1 MDKELAKIVGQ
12 LNKLGASTKEVE
24 AMVAAFEAVKN
35 NVTAAQVQLGL
46 MALKVTELSNI
57 AAFSNETFADLT
69 SILRANLAELSKT
82 ESFTNNA
89 LKSRKEFRNI
99 SQELVNDENG
109 LVNLSEK
116 QLIKHLASLE
126 IQKGILETSTDLL
139 KNQYQ
144 LSGLEGEAYKTKLDE
159 LKVSKAITEEEY
171 ELLKY
176 STQKLAI
183 EEAIINKAGERLALQ
198 KDINK
203 ATAKFAAMADIIG
216 AIPGLRKLAPAFKEA
231 EEAAAAAYKK
241 TKNLAEANAAGMNSI
256 VGGITRMFA
265 SPMGQLALLA
275 TAFKG
280 ILNLAFK
287 VDTQITE
294 ISKSQGK
301 SYKEAA
307 AFREELSD
315 AARGS
320 GRILETTQ
328 SLVDAQTAL
337 SKQAGVTAGFKTSE
351 LQAQVKLTKYV
362 GIAAEAGAKLGTLAR
377 VSKISMD
384 DTLKGVIKQ
393 TQALKFQ
400 NGVSLDNREI
410 LEEVANTSGRLAAN
424 YKNNPVLIGAAVV
437 QARRLGLTLE
447 QAAAA
452 SKGLLDFESSISNE
466 LEAELLTGKELNLEK
481 ARYLALQGK
490 SAEAAVELAKNFGSL
505 KDFQDMNILA
515 QDSLA
520 KAVNMTADEL
530 ATVLLQ
536 QQNLNSLGENT
547 KKQLLDR
554 VDLLTKAG
562 DIEGANRIL
571 NQAAS
576 EKDAKAALERAK
588 LQDRFNGALDKA
600 KDIFASLID
609 NLPLLV
615 GILTSLAVTMA
626 LVAASSVV
634 TALALTGGTAAFAIA
649 GGLAVVGAGLAA
661 GVMTSKNMGSSSEEE
676 ESGTPTTVSDD
687 RIDDGII
694 DPQGGLV
701 VSGQKGSIQLNKQDS
716 IIAGTNLNG
725 SSSNQKGESAILA
738 KLEKLIAAVEKGG
751 NVYMDGNKVGE
762 ALVLSSYKLS

>member
-1 MDKELAKIVGQ
+1 VDKELAKIVEQ
-12 LNKLGASTKEVE
+12 LKKLGTSTKEIQV
-24 AMVAAFEAVKN
+24 MVAAFEAVKN

-57 AAFSNETFADLT
+57 AAFSNETFADL
-69 SILRANLAELSKT
+69 SIILQANLAELSKT
-82 ESFTNNA
+82 ESFTNKA
-89 LKSRKEFRNI
+89 LKSRKAFRNI
-99 SQELVNDENG
+99 TQELLNDENG

-116 QLIKHLASLE
+116 QLIKHLASLG
-126 IQKGILETSTDLL
+126 IQKDILKTNIESL
-139 KNQYQ
+139 KNDYK
-144 LSGLEGEAYKTKLDE
+144 LAGLEDAAYKTKLE
-159 LKVSKAITEEEY
+159 KLKRSKAITKEQY

-176 STQKLAI
+176 STEGLAT
-183 EEAIINKAGERLALQ
+183 EEAIIIKTKERLSLQ

-203 ATAKFAAMADIIG
+203 ATAEFAAMADIIG

-231 EEAAAAAYKK
+231 EEAAAAAYNE
-241 TKNLAEANAAGMNSI
+241 TKDLAEATKAGMNSI
-256 VGGITRMFA
+256 VGGIKQMFT
-265 SPMGQLALLA
+265 STMFQLALLA

-280 ILNLAFK
+280 ILDLAFK

-315 AARGS
+315 AARRS

-337 SKQAGVTAGFKTSE
+337 SKQAGVTTGFKTSE

-400 NGVSLDNREI
+400 NNVSLDNREI

-437 QARRLGLTLE
+437 QARRLGLSLE

-536 QQNLNSLGENT
+536 QQNLNSLGEET
-547 KKQLLDR
+547 KKQLLKR

-562 DIEGANRIL
+562 DIEGANRLL

-576 EKDAKAALERAK
+576 EKDALAALERAK

-600 KDIFASLID
+600 KDMFASLID
-609 NLPLLV
+609 NLPLLF
-615 GILTSLAVTMA
+615 GILASIGVVMA
-626 LVAASSVV
+626 AIAYSAVV
-634 TALALTGGTAAFAIA
+634 TALALSGGTATFGIVA
-649 GGLAVVGAGLAA
+649 GLATVTAGVGAGVIA
-661 GVMTSKNMGSSSEEE
+661 SKNIGSSPEEE
-676 ESGTPTTVSDD
+676 ESGTPTKVSDD